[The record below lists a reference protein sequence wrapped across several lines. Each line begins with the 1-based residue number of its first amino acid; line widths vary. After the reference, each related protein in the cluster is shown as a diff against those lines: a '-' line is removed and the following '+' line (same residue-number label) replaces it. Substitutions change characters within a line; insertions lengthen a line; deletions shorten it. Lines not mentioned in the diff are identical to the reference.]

1 MSDANHSVIDVIA
14 TPCGAGE
21 KILGAEND
29 NINEDC
35 NWDKKVATDYL
46 NDFNVVTYYNLG
58 RFAPKIFEG
67 LPIERKSNVHQM
79 RAD

>member
-29 NINEDC
+29 NIRDDC
-35 NWDKKVATDYL
+35 NWDREVAIDYI
-46 NDFNVVTYYNLG
+46 NDFNVVTYYNTG
-58 RFAPKIFEG
+58 RFSPKIFG
-67 LPIERKSNVHQM
+67 SLPMEKKSKVHQM